1 MIRLAADC
9 AGGIYG
15 SDRVSVSVQGS
26 RVESNAAGDSGG
38 GMHVQLDSTLGITNT
53 TVEYN
58 NATGQGGSLYG
69 NGGEKVANFRHYKKE
84 LSPNMC

>member
-38 GMHVQLDSTLGITNT
+38 GILVLTNSTLRVANT
-53 TVEYN
+53 TVEN
-58 NATGQGGSLYG
+58 NTAGDR
-69 NGGEKVANFRHYKKE
+69 GGEQVTHFASYSHRT
-84 LSPNMC
+84 CA